1 MLKILVHGCSGQMG
15 RTLKSII
22 ENDDTL
28 IFYGFNRNQSTE
40 DKIFNSY
47 EDIPQVDIVID
58 FSHYKAI
65 DSLLDF
71 ACKRKIPL
79 VLGTTGLE
87 DTIKSNIGSASKT
100 IPIFQSNNMSLGI
113 QTLLEMAKI
122 AIECLDDF
130 DLEIVEK
137 HHNKKVDAPSGT
149 AQLIFDTLQ
158 EKNNQLQA
166 VFGRRGRD
174 QKRQKNDIGIHSIR
188 GGNIVGE
195 HSIIF
200 AGLDEQI
207 EIKHVATSKK
217 NFAFGA
223 IEAAKFLYRQPP
235 GLYNMS
241 HIYRKDK
248 A

>member
-15 RTLKSII
+15 KTLKSII
-22 ENDDTL
+22 ENDENL
-28 IFYGFNRNQSTE
+28 FFYGFSRDQSNI

-47 EDIPQVDIVID
+47 EAIPQVDIVID

-65 DSLLDF
+65 DGLLDF
-71 ACKRKIPL
+71 VCKRKIPL
-79 VLGTTGLE
+79 VIGTTGLE
-87 DTIKSNIGSASKT
+87 DTIENNIFSASKT
-100 IPIFQSNNMSLGI
+100 IPIFHSNNMSLGI

-122 AIECLDDF
+122 ALGCLDDF
-130 DLEIVEK
+130 DLEIIEK

-158 EKNNQLQA
+158 EKNNELKA

-195 HSIIF
+195 HTIIF

-207 EIKHVATSKK
+207 EIKHLASSKK
-217 NFAFGA
+217 SFAFGA

-241 HIYRKDK
+241 HISRKDK
-248 A
+248 P